1 MTGDRGLE
9 ALDLCG
15 LLGLRRQIAADRSP
29 NGEAPT
35 AATTTTMTT
44 ATMTTAPSLEDLGFT
59 GPEPMT
65 ASDRPRTR
73 RLTRGRYR
81 RFLCDVDRV
90 PTDFLVVT
98 NVLDDRSWGNRD
110 RCRHRCCSRVAS
122 RTRSLAGDGCCAT
135 RSRPSSNRSPPRCC
149 QGPQRE
155 ENRARYFLDRHRL
168 PDARF
173 SAGGDRK
180 DIRLCLDSEVD
191 MVEPGAT
198 LVERLARIVRD
209 LCLAQRSGDVVRDYL
224 E

>member
-1 MTGDRGLE
+1 MSSMIGPGAIGIDAETAAARGSPRGPARWPVTAAVLP
-9 ALDLCG
+9 A
-15 LLGLRRQIAADRSP
+15 LGLR
-29 NGEAPT
+29 
-35 AATTTTMTT
+35 AT
-44 ATMTTAPSLEDLGFT
+44 DLH
-59 GPEPMT
+59 
-65 ASDRPRTR
+65 R
-73 RLTRGRYR
+73 
-81 RFLCDVDRV
+81 DVVRV
-90 PTDFLVVT
+90 
-98 NVLDDRSWGNRD
+98 
-110 RCRHRCCSRVAS
+110 
-122 RTRSLAGDGCCAT
+122 
-135 RSRPSSNRSPPRCC
+135 
-149 QGPQRE
+149 PQRE